1 MQKQRFARITAAW
14 QPLFQ
19 SFVLRVLQ
27 AANSSFVQSGNHPLY
42 EGSQLAVTQNSDI
55 AVADFQCVA
64 GYFDIPYEIV
74 PTTNIPAFIWA
85 LSVGALDMSRSQQL
99 VFIRQIDEILE
110 KTGRSFDNENQPL
123 TWERFLRFL
132 DKIEFSF
139 DEDGRWQ
146 PPTLFVPPALV
157 PTAQRVSTE
166 CLTDP
171 QKAEQLQALIQRKW
185 EAYNDRETHRELAD

>member
-1 MQKQRFARITAAW
+1 MQKQRFTHITAAW

-27 AANSSFVQSGNHPLY
+27 SANSSFVQSGSHPLY
-42 EGSQLAVTQNSDI
+42 EGSQLAITPNSDI
-55 AVADFQCVA
+55 AVADFQRVD
-64 GYFDIPYEIV
+64 GYFDIPYEV
-74 PTTNIPAFIWA
+74 VSTTNIPAFIWA

-99 VFIRQIDEILE
+99 VFIRQLDEILE

-123 TWERFLRFL
+123 TWERFLKFL

-139 DEDGRWQ
+139 DENGRWQ

-157 PTAQRVSTE
+157 PTAHRVSNE
-166 CLTDP
+166 WLTDP
-171 QKAEQLQALIQRKW
+171 QKTEQLQALIQRKW
-185 EAYNDRETHRELAD
+185 EAHNDRETHRELVD